1 MMIHPRIFSYK
12 QRNPIVVSTHILILI
27 LLKARGIKLPGIVSD
42 PAIIDII
49 EDDDDTTKLLLPF
62 RALSIFVQ
70 RISGYPRYMQ

>member
-1 MMIHPRIFSYK
+1 MIMQPRIFSYK
-12 QRNPIVVSTHILILI
+12 QRNPIVVTIHTLILI

-49 EDDDDTTKLLLPF
+49 EDDDGTTRLLLLF

-70 RISGYPRYMQ
+70 RIFGYPRYMQ